1 MAKRRNSALK
11 KTFKPFVE
19 FWEKPYT
26 QKDPIEKIGTA
37 VIFGTFIFILYKNGK
52 NIIQWI
58 KEQKAISEAKNE
70 LEALEKAG
78 ITPTYI
84 ESQYKIFGDTLWNAL
99 NSTWYNPLTWGT
111 REETVRG
118 VFSKM
123 NNEADVNKLIIAFG
137 LKEGLNLA
145 ESLHD
150 DMSYDAINEYVNAPL
165 QAKGINITF

>member
-1 MAKRRNSALK
+1 MAKRKNSALK
-11 KTFKPFVE
+11 RTFKPFVE
-19 FWEKPYT
+19 FWEKPYQ

-37 VIFGTFIFILYKNGK
+37 VIFGTFIFILYKNGN
-52 NIIQWI
+52 NIIQWV
-58 KEQKAISEAKNE
+58 KEQQAISEAKNE

-84 ESQYKIFGDTLWNAL
+84 ESQYKIFADTLWNAL
-99 NSTWYNPLTWGT
+99 DSTWYNPFTWGT
-111 REETVRG
+111 REETVGG
-118 VFSKM
+118 VFARM

-150 DMSYDAINEYVNAPL
+150 DMSFNAINEYVNAPL